1 MVSGGRTGGDSRMLV
16 GYGEGMKRLCF
27 CCGRGMMMGGE
38 APFLWE
44 EGGWEEMGFM
54 GEGAMVICW
63 GR

>member
-1 MVSGGRTGGDSRMLV
+1 MR
-16 GYGEGMKRLCF
+16 
-27 CCGRGMMMGGE
+27 GGE

-54 GEGAMVICW
+54 GEGAMVMCW